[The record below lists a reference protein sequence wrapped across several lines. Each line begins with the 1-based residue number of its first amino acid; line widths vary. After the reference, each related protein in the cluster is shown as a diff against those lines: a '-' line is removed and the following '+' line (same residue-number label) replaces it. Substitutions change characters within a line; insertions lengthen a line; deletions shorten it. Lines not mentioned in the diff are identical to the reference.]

1 MLSVWFMKNEM
12 IYEVDRPTN
21 KKNPENKELY
31 DLTNF
36 LFAHTSYAQPFSNNM
51 NFGQFNTM
59 KSFQHFS
66 MCFIYTC
73 HLFHIFF
80 FISNT
85 NIIMAKYMDH
95 SSCGLNLDFYLIAVF
110 KQKCFNFGNLF
121 LNFNSIYNG
130 LTHMIEKKKNICCS

>member
-1 MLSVWFMKNEM
+1 MKSTN
-12 IYEVDRPTN
+12 N

-36 LFAHTSYAQPFSNNM
+36 LFAHTSYAQPFSNDM
-51 NFGQFNTM
+51 NFGQFNTI

-73 HLFHIFF
+73 HLFLVF
-80 FISNT
+80 FIRNI
-85 NIIMAKYMDH
+85 NIIMAKHMDH

-110 KQKCFNFGNLF
+110 KQNALISVIFS
-121 LNFNSIYNG
+121 SILIQFTMVG
-130 LTHMIEKKKNICCS
+130 LI